1 MIVYTDMVADLCHY
15 GHIKWIQT
23 IYNKLIK
30 NTDNKLYVGIHD
42 DETVMTYKRKPIM
55 TQEERIKSISYIKL
69 IDKIIPNAPLYIS
82 KEYIDKHNISI
93 VCIPSNRTQEEI
105 NLMCNIPY
113 KLNMIHYFDYDN
125 TISTTQIINRIK
137 QRTDL

>member
-1 MIVYTDMVADLCHY
+1 MIVYTDMVADLYHY
-15 GHIKWIQT
+15 GHINWIQS

-30 NTDNKLYVGIHD
+30 NTDNKLYVGIHS

-55 TQEERIKSISYIKL
+55 ILEERIKSVSCIKL
-69 IDKIIPNAPLYIS
+69 IDQIIPNAPLYIS
-82 KEYIDKHNISI
+82 KEYINKYNISV
-93 VCIPSNRTQEEI
+93 VCVPSNRTQEEL

-113 KLNMIHYFDYDN
+113 KLNMIQYFDYDN

-137 QRTDL
+137 KRTDL